1 MPRRRLNRKL
11 KPKASKRFG
20 DEQISKARPKK
31 KQEAPKEKSPVQDR
45 VRRINAQLIATEKRY
60 GKDSQIMQRVYS
72 TINMAQGTTGK
83 TRFSTQ
89 YYGETFKQRAIFEQ
103 ALSKVESSYYTTA
116 RGRKELSQKIFSS
129 FEKTHS
135 DWSAKKIDELFDFF
149 EYGADMGRMREL
161 AGEGYSEQLAD
172 SIALAKESGISN
184 KEIEELF
191 DTFMRAS
198 DEDRPNQ
205 FFDFLNSVSQSKD
218 VKETVKE
225 VIGKVVDD

>member
-11 KPKASKRFG
+11 KPKAGKRFG
-20 DEQISKARPKK
+20 DEHISKARPKK
-31 KQEAPKEKSPVQDR
+31 KPEAPKEKSPVLDR
-45 VRRINAQLIATEKRY
+45 VRSINARLIATEKKY
-60 GKDSQIMQRVYS
+60 GKDSQIMQRIYS

-83 TRFSTQ
+83 TRFSTK
-89 YYGETFKQRAIFEQ
+89 YYGDTFKQRAIFEQ
-103 ALSKVESSYYTTA
+103 AISKVESSYYTSA
-116 RGRKELSQKIFSS
+116 RGRAELSQKIFSS
-129 FEKTHS
+129 FQKSHS
-135 DWSAKKIDELFDFF
+135 DWSAERIDKLFDFF

-161 AGEGYSEQLAD
+161 AGEGYSEQLVD
-172 SIALAKESGISN
+172 SISLAKESDISN
-184 KEIEELF
+184 KEIADLF

-218 VKETVKE
+218 VKETVKK